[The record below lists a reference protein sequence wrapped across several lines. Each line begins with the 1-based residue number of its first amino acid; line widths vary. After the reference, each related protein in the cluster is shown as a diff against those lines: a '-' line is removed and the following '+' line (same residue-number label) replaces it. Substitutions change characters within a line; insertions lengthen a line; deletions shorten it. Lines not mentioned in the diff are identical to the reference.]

1 MKKFFKTI
9 TLALANILA
18 LTPLRI
24 LAQDQEPAT
33 QLINTDLLNQAAT
46 GAKYDTGI
54 NITTAIPTTVGMV
67 IGIILSFVGAV
78 FFILIIFNGLSIMTA
93 GGNEEKVSKSVKS
106 LVNAVIGLLITV
118 AAYFITWFISHFLGA
133 A

>member
-9 TLALANILA
+9 TLALTNILA

-24 LAQDQEPAT
+24 LAQEEEEPAK
-33 QLINTDLLNQAAT
+33 LINTDLLNQAAT

-78 FFILIIFNGLSIMTA
+78 FFIFIIFNGLSIMTA

>member
-24 LAQDQEPAT
+24 LAQDQEPAK

>member
-24 LAQDQEPAT
+24 LAQEELPAK
-33 QLINTDLLNQAAT
+33 LINTDLLNQAAT

-54 NITTAIPTTVGMV
+54 DTATAIPTTVGMV
-67 IGIILSFVGAV
+67 IGIILSFVGAI

-118 AAYFITWFISHFLGA
+118 AAYFITWFISRFLGA